1 MRIRNR
7 GIVTAFFVAA
17 CVFFYAIPA
26 TVGSDRE
33 KNNAVT
39 LNIGAFEYAKELIK
53 EGQVIADGRGAWGEH
68 QPSAEAENEFIRLHG
83 FGEYAK
89 WHLGIDDRYAE
100 NTKRRY
106 RFPYGDFK
114 NIHRCGVLAAQS
126 RAGQYQYHEI
136 KNAAAQLKA
145 MIDMTRKA
153 HAKP

>member
-1 MRIRNR
+1 VRIRNR

-68 QPSAEAENEFIRLHG
+68 QPSAGAENEFIRLHG

-114 NIHRCGVLAAQS
+114 NIHRCGLLAAQS
-126 RAGQYQYHEI
+126 RAAQRKYFEI
-136 KNAAAQLKA
+136 ANAAAQLKA
-145 MIDMTRKA
+145 MIDMTREA

>member
-7 GIVTAFFVAA
+7 GIVTAFFVAS

-136 KNAAAQLKA
+136 ENAAAQLKA

>member
-1 MRIRNR
+1 
-7 GIVTAFFVAA
+7 VTAFFVAA

-136 KNAAAQLKA
+136 ENAAAQLKA

>member
-26 TVGSDRE
+26 TVG
-33 KNNAVT
+33 
-39 LNIGAFEYAKELIK
+39 IGAFEYAKELIK

-136 KNAAAQLKA
+136 ENAAAQLKA